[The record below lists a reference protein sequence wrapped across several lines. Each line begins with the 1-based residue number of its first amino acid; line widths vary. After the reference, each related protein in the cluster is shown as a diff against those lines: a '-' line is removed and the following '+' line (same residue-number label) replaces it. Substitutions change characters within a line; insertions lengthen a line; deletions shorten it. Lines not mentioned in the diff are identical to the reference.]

1 MVSNIYQISNILED
15 PKYVAKVYVMALSVL
30 IKLVAYLSSKFTEQ
44 LYILQNTP
52 FSEKVRFPEVTH
64 YFLFL
69 GKQKEIIKYAQKEEV
84 LNNNVF

>member
-1 MVSNIYQISNILED
+1 MVSSIYQISNILED

-30 IKLVAYLSSKFTEQ
+30 IKFVAYLSSKFTEQ

-64 YFLFL
+64 YFCFL
-69 GKQKEIIKYAQKEEV
+69 GNKRR
-84 LNNNVF
+84 